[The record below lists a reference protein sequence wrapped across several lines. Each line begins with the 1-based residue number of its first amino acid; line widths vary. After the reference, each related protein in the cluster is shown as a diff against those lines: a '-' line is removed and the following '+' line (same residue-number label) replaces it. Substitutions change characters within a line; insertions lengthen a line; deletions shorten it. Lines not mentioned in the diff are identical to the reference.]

1 MTLISCPECGK
12 QVSDRADSC
21 PNCGYPISKLKTG
34 GPEERAQTVECP
46 VCHTI
51 CTGSEMKCPNC
62 GYPLAQIEKQ
72 FKTEVVAEGAVIARA
87 VIGVLCVLSAV
98 WAFYQAYMT
107 ETMSGLV
114 EVISEAFFDTYNDDP
129 LAPVGMGLSGY
140 ALLML
145 IAGIVGICSRR
156 SRGAGAPVSAVLMV
170 AAAVLLLLYT
180 SGSGTGTLYAVDA
193 VILAVA
199 MALTVVLGTKET
211 RIEVK

>member
-1 MTLISCPECGK
+1 MALISCPECGK

-21 PNCGYPISKLKTG
+21 PNCGYPISKPKTG

-72 FKTEVVAEGAVIARA
+72 FKTEVVAEGAAIARV

-98 WAFYQAYMT
+98 WAFYRAYAIGA
-107 ETMSGLV
+107 MSGLADALY
-114 EVISEAFFDTYNDDP
+114 ETFAYAYDGDALSS
-129 LAPVGMGLSGY
+129 VGMGLSGY

-170 AAAVLLLLYT
+170 AAAVLLFLYT

>member
-1 MTLISCPECGK
+1 MSQLSRLVDTVSRIFGESSKDKVSIIAANFFGIPE
-12 QVSDRADSC
+12 A
-21 PNCGYPISKLKTG
+21 
-34 GPEERAQTVECP
+34 
-46 VCHTI
+46 
-51 CTGSEMKCPNC
+51 
-62 GYPLAQIEKQ
+62 LASWVRQ
-72 FKTEVVAEGAVIARA
+72 
-87 VIGVLCVLSAV
+87 
-98 WAFYQAYMT
+98 QAYMT

-129 LAPVGMGLSGY
+129 LALVGMGLSGY

-170 AAAVLLLLYT
+170 AAAVLLFLYT

-199 MALTVVLGTKET
+199 MALTVILGIKET

>member
-1 MTLISCPECGK
+1 MALISCPECGK

-72 FKTEVVAEGAVIARA
+72 FKTEVVAEGAVIARV

-98 WAFYQAYMT
+98 WAFYQAYT
-107 ETMSGLV
+107 IGTMSGLADV
-114 EVISEAFFDTYNDDP
+114 LYEAFAYSYDGDALTS
-129 LAPVGMGLSGY
+129 VSMGLMVY
-140 ALLML
+140 AVLML
-145 IAGIVGICSRR
+145 IAGVTGICSRR

-170 AAAVLLLLYT
+170 AAAVLLFLYT